1 MTAAVR
7 ALAVAVVLA
16 ATALTFRPMLEHGL
30 LNWDDPRVVGHPRLA
45 DSPGRLVTWAA
56 TTTDMQHYQPLAW
69 LAYGAIARA
78 GDRAAAVH
86 AASLA
91 LHVLNVALLFWLTTR
106 LLSSGDD
113 DGDWWIPAATTAL
126 FAVHPMRVEP
136 VAWASALPY
145 LLSYAPLLV
154 ATGCWLAWLRGGTT
168 RVLAAAVGLYAVSQL
183 VRVTAPLYPLVLVTL
198 AGAVPAARAR
208 PFNAVVRA
216 AAVFAVIAVP
226 LGWMEAGAR
235 EIESLTDIGLEP
247 RLAWALTHPMTYLA
261 RAVWPGAASPLDVL
275 PRVPVADWGP
285 ALVATI
291 AAAVVVTATAQL
303 ASARAALATWGSYLL
318 LLLPVIGL
326 TPSGLQLTAD
336 RYMYGP
342 ALVLSAALAVALT
355 RAPGGLRQAA
365 LVAAGAAA
373 VLFGQTARAELA
385 PWHDSVAL
393 WTRAVALDA
402 NNDVARYNLA
412 DAFVA
417 AGQPVAAIAEYE
429 RLLAL
434 VPDHTLARERLNALR
449 ADAEE
454 ATADN
459 AAAAGRLAEAATAY
473 GRVLA
478 FDGTR
483 VDVRVKRGM
492 ALATRGELARAL
504 PDLEAGVAAGSTDPA
519 VVSALAFSRVA
530 VGRTADAITLLTDT
544 SARHPDDLGLANN
557 LARLLVT
564 AEPATLRDPARA
576 LEISAR
582 ITQATGGNDPR
593 QLDTLALAF
602 AASGQPDDA
611 RQAWTRAAEL
621 ARAAGDAELAS
632 ALDARLSA
640 PRR

>member
-1 MTAAVR
+1 MTALR

-16 ATALTFRPMLEHGL
+16 ATALTFRPVLDHGL
-30 LNWDDPRVVGHPRLA
+30 VNWDDPRVVGHARLTETPA
-45 DSPGRLVTWAA
+45 RLVAWAA

-69 LAYGAIARA
+69 LTYGAIARA

-86 AASLA
+86 AVSLA
-91 LHVLNVALLFWLTTR
+91 LHVVNVALLFWLTTR
-106 LLSSGDD
+106 LLSTGDD

-154 ATGCWLAWLRGGTT
+154 ATGCWLTWLRGGTT
-168 RVLAAAVGLYAVSQL
+168 GTLAAAVGLYAVSQL
-183 VRVTAPLYPLVLVTL
+183 ARVTAPLYPLVLVAL
-198 AGAVPAARAR
+198 AGAVPAGRAR
-208 PFNAVVRA
+208 PLATVVRA
-216 AAVFAVIAVP
+216 AALFALIAVP
-226 LGWMEAGAR
+226 LGWLEAGAR
-235 EIESLTDIGLEP
+235 EIESLADIGLEP

-261 RAVWPGAASPLDVL
+261 RAVWPGASSALDVL
-275 PRVPVADWGP
+275 PRTPVADWGP

-291 AAAVVVTATAQL
+291 AAAVVVIATAQL

-318 LLLPVIGL
+318 LLLPVVGL
-326 TPSGLQLTAD
+326 TPSGMQLTAD

-342 ALVLSAALAVALT
+342 ALVLSAALAVALS

-373 VLFGQTARAELA
+373 VAFGQTARAELA

-412 DAFVA
+412 DALVT
-417 AGQPVAAIAEYE
+417 AGHPVAAIAEYE

-434 VPDHTLARERLNALR
+434 VPDHTLARQRLNALR
-449 ADAEE
+449 ADADE
-454 ATADN
+454 AAGDS

-473 GRVLA
+473 GRALGA
-478 FDGTR
+478 DPAR
-483 VDVRVKRGM
+483 VAVRVKRGM

-504 PDLEAGVAAGSTDPA
+504 PDLEAGLAAGTTDPA
-519 VVSALAFSRVA
+519 VASALAFARVA
-530 VGRTADAITLLTDT
+530 AGRGADAIALLAET
-544 SARHPDDLGLANN
+544 SARHPEDFGLANN

-564 AEPATLRDPARA
+564 AEPPTLRNPARA

-582 ITQATGGNDPR
+582 ITQATGGRDPR

-611 RQAWTRAAEL
+611 RQAWTRAADL
-621 ARAAGDAELAS
+621 ARAAGDAELVA
-632 ALDARLSA
+632 ALEARLSA
-640 PRR
+640 ARR